1 MTPNKAIE
9 TVDRLKPNSYSEE
22 DKLRWIN
29 ELDGNVKLLVFQWDE
44 KYKKEVEAQYKNEEI
59 TEEAYNEIINKM
71 KPYAYPDD
79 MDTELL
85 IPAPFEDVYALYI
98 EAQIDYYNREYAN
111 YNNSA
116 MMFEARYSEYR
127 KAYIREH
134 AVRG

>member
-29 ELDGNVKLLVFQWDE
+29 ELDGMVQRLVIQTDNVI
-44 KYKKEVEAQYKNEEI
+44 QYS
-59 TEEAYNEIINKM
+59 
-71 KPYAYPDD
+71 YPED
-79 MDTELL
+79 MDRELL
-85 IPAPFEDVYALYI
+85 IPSPFEEVYALFL
-98 EAQIDYYNREYAN
+98 EAKIDYYNREYAN

-116 MMFEARYSEYR
+116 LMFETQYSEYK

-134 AVRG
+134 QAKG